1 MLKRKVPLNCLLAP
15 TYILASSHFL
25 APTDF
30 LALTHFLAPTDFL
43 ALTNAKKQEIVKKSQ
58 MLKGRGC

>member
-15 TYILASSHFL
+15 TDFLASSHFL

-30 LALTHFLAPTDFL
+30 LALIHFLALTDFLAPTD
-43 ALTNAKKQEIVKKSQ
+43 AKK
-58 MLKGRGC
+58 